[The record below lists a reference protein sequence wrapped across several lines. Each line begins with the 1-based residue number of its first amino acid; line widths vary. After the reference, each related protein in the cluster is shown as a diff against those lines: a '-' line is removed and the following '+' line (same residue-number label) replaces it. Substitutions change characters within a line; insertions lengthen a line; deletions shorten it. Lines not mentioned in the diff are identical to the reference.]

1 MIETNSLVSTDWVE
15 SHLGNNNIVI
25 VEVNSHPEHSYL
37 KGHIPSSILWNLHK
51 DLEDQVKRDIPS
63 GTDMEKLLGNSG
75 ISNDT
80 TIILYGDGNNR
91 SATWAFWLLR
101 FYRHPKIKLI
111 DGGRVKWLIE
121 GKPTTVEAPKT
132 KPTRYQIKPP
142 DKSIRATLPY
152 IVKNLSRNDLRLIDT
167 RTIEEY
173 LGQLASSPGAPQTGI
188 SKNGRI
194 PNSVNIQW
202 TDCINPDGT
211 VKPPNILSDMFS
223 DNNALPN
230 NEIVAYCRLGVRA
243 SYTWFVL
250 SEILNYQNVK
260 NYDGSWTEWGNSI
273 GVPIEIGPPI
283 K

>member
-1 MIETNSLVSTDWVE
+1 MIETNSLVSTDWMAN
-15 SHLGNNNIVI
+15 HLEDNNITV
-25 VEVNSHPEHSYL
+25 VEVNSHPEKSYFQS
-37 KGHIPSSILWNLHK
+37 HIPSAILWDLHK
-51 DLEDQVKRDIPS
+51 DLEDPIKRDIPS
-63 GTDMEKLLGNSG
+63 GTDMEKLLGKSG
-75 ISNDT
+75 ITNET

-91 SATWAFWLLR
+91 SATWAFWLLK
-101 FYRHPKIKLI
+101 FYRHKKIKLI
-111 DGGRVKWLIE
+111 DGGRIKWLIE
-121 GKPTTVEAPKT
+121 GKPVIADIPKSDSAN
-132 KPTRYQIKPP
+132 YQIKPP

-152 IVKNLSRNDLRLIDT
+152 ITKNLYKNDLRIIDT

-173 LGQLASSPGAPQTGI
+173 LGEMASSPGTPQTGI

-211 VKPPNILSDMFS
+211 VKSSKVLSKMFGI
-223 DNNALPN
+223 NNALPE
-230 NEIVAYCRLGVRA
+230 NEIIAYCRLGVRA

-250 SEILNYQNVK
+250 HEILNYENVK

-273 GVPIEIGPPI
+273 GTPIEIGPPI

>member
-15 SHLGNNNIVI
+15 NHLEDDDIAI
-25 VEVNSHPEHSYL
+25 IEVNSHPEQSYL

-51 DLEDQVKRDIPS
+51 DLEDQIKRDIPS
-63 GTDMEKLLGNSG
+63 GTDMEKLMGSSG
-75 ISNDT
+75 ITNET

-101 FYRHPKIKLI
+101 FYRHTKIKLI

-121 GKPTTVEAPKT
+121 GKPVTSEIPKP
-132 KPTRYQIKPP
+132 KPANYQIKPP
-142 DKSIRATLPY
+142 DKAIRATLSY
-152 IVKNLSRNDLRLIDT
+152 IIKNLNRNDLRIIDT

-173 LGQLASSPGAPQTGI
+173 LGEMASSPGTPQTGI

-211 VKPPNILSDMFS
+211 VKSPQILSDMFS
-223 DNNALPN
+223 TNNALPE
-230 NEIVAYCRLGVRA
+230 NEVVAYCRLGVRA

-273 GVPIEIGPPI
+273 GVPIEIGPLI

>member
-1 MIETNSLVSTDWVE
+1 MTESNSLVSTDWVE
-15 SHLGNNNIVI
+15 NNLENDETVI
-25 VEVNSHPEHSYL
+25 IEVNSHPEKSYL
-37 KGHIPSSILWNLHK
+37 KGHIPSAIIWDLHK

-63 GTDMEKLLGNSG
+63 GTDMEKLLGISG
-75 ISNDT
+75 ITNET

-101 FYRHPKIKLI
+101 LYRHKKIKLI
-111 DGGRVKWLIE
+111 DGGRIKWLIE
-121 GKPTTVEAPKT
+121 GKPITNTIPKPEPT
-132 KPTRYQIKPP
+132 KYQIQPP
-142 DKSIRATLPY
+142 DKAIRATLPY
-152 IVKNLSRNDLRLIDT
+152 IIKNLNRNDLSIIDT
-167 RTIEEY
+167 RTNEEY
-173 LGQLASSPGAPQTGI
+173 IGETASSPGTPQSGI

-202 TDCINPDGT
+202 TDCINGDGT
-211 VKPPNILSDMFS
+211 VKSPQVLSEMFAS
-223 DNNALPN
+223 NNALPD

-273 GVPIEIGPPI
+273 GVPIEIGKPI

>member
-1 MIETNSLVSTDWVE
+1 MC
-15 SHLGNNNIVI
+15 
-25 VEVNSHPEHSYL
+25 PR
-37 KGHIPSSILWNLHK
+37 SI
-51 DLEDQVKRDIPS
+51 
-63 GTDMEKLLGNSG
+63 
-75 ISNDT
+75 
-80 TIILYGDGNNR
+80 
-91 SATWAFWLLR
+91 
-101 FYRHPKIKLI
+101 
-111 DGGRVKWLIE
+111 
-121 GKPTTVEAPKT
+121 
-132 KPTRYQIKPP
+132 
-142 DKSIRATLPY
+142 
-152 IVKNLSRNDLRLIDT
+152 IDT

-173 LGQLASSPGAPQTGI
+173 LGEMASSPGTPQTGI

-211 VKPPNILSDMFS
+211 VKSPQILSDMFS
-223 DNNALPN
+223 TNNALPN

>member
-15 SHLGNNNIVI
+15 NHLEDDDIAI
-25 VEVNSHPEHSYL
+25 VEVNSHPEQSYL

-51 DLEDQVKRDIPS
+51 DLEDQIKRDIPS

-75 ISNDT
+75 ITNET

-101 FYRHPKIKLI
+101 FYRHTKIKLI

-121 GKPTTVEAPKT
+121 GKPVTSEIPK
-132 KPTRYQIKPP
+132 PEFANYQIKPP
-142 DKSIRATLPY
+142 DKAIRATLSY
-152 IVKNLSRNDLRLIDT
+152 IIKNLNRNDLRIIDT

-173 LGQLASSPGAPQTGI
+173 LGEMASSPGTPQTGI

-211 VKPPNILSDMFS
+211 VKSPQILSDMFS
-223 DNNALPN
+223 TNNTLPE
-230 NEIVAYCRLGVRA
+230 NEVVAYCRLGVRA

>member
-1 MIETNSLVSTDWVE
+1 MAN
-15 SHLGNNNIVI
+15 HLEDNNITI
-25 VEVNSHPEHSYL
+25 VEVNSHPEKSYFQS
-37 KGHIPSSILWNLHK
+37 HIPSAILWDLHK
-51 DLEDQVKRDIPS
+51 DLEDPIKRDIPS
-63 GTDMEKLLGNSG
+63 GTDMEKLLGKSG
-75 ISNDT
+75 ITNET

-91 SATWAFWLLR
+91 SATWAFWLLK
-101 FYRHPKIKLI
+101 FYRHKKIKLI

-121 GKPTTVEAPKT
+121 GKPVTADIPKSDSAN
-132 KPTRYQIKPP
+132 YQIKPP

-152 IVKNLSRNDLRLIDT
+152 ITKNLYKNDLRIIDT

-173 LGQLASSPGAPQTGI
+173 LGEMASSPGTPQTGI

-211 VKPPNILSDMFS
+211 VKSSKVLSKMFGI
-223 DNNALPN
+223 NNALPE
-230 NEIVAYCRLGVRA
+230 NEIIAYCRLGVRA

-250 SEILNYQNVK
+250 HEILNYENVK

>member
-15 SHLGNNNIVI
+15 NHLEDDDIAI
-25 VEVNSHPEHSYL
+25 IEVNSHPEQSYL

-51 DLEDQVKRDIPS
+51 DLEDQIKRDIPS

-75 ISNDT
+75 ITNET

-101 FYRHPKIKLI
+101 FYRHTKIKLI

-121 GKPTTVEAPKT
+121 GKPVTSEIPKP
-132 KPTRYQIKPP
+132 KPANYQIKPP
-142 DKSIRATLPY
+142 DKAIRATLPY
-152 IVKNLSRNDLRLIDT
+152 IIKNLNRNDLRIIDT

-173 LGQLASSPGAPQTGI
+173 LGEMASSPGTPQTGI
-188 SKNGRI
+188 AKNGRI

-211 VKPPNILSDMFS
+211 VKSPQILSDMFS
-223 DNNALPN
+223 TNNALPE
-230 NEIVAYCRLGVRA
+230 NEVVAYCRLGVRA

>member
-15 SHLGNNNIVI
+15 NHLEDDDIAI
-25 VEVNSHPEHSYL
+25 VEVNSHPEQSYL
-37 KGHIPSSILWNLHK
+37 KGHIPSSTLWNLHK
-51 DLEDQVKRDIPS
+51 DLEDQIKRDIPS

-75 ISNDT
+75 ITNET

-101 FYRHPKIKLI
+101 FYRHTKIKLI

-121 GKPTTVEAPKT
+121 GKPVTSEIPKP
-132 KPTRYQIKPP
+132 KPANYQIKPP
-142 DKSIRATLPY
+142 DKAIRATLPY
-152 IVKNLSRNDLRLIDT
+152 IIKNLNRNDLRIIDT

-173 LGQLASSPGAPQTGI
+173 LGEMASSPGSPQTGI

-211 VKPPNILSDMFS
+211 VKSPQILSDMFS
-223 DNNALPN
+223 TNNALPE
-230 NEIVAYCRLGVRA
+230 NEVVAYCRLGVRA

-273 GVPIEIGPPI
+273 GVPIEIGLPI